1 MDFLVGSSGFVG
13 SNIASQHSFDG
24 LFRSSN
30 VTEAYGC
37 SPDLLVYAGV
47 RAEMFLANKDPQA
60 DRALIDD
67 AIQNIRQIAPKKCVL
82 VSTIA
87 VYPDTHGADEDTV
100 IPEDKL
106 TAYGVNR
113 LALEH
118 WVEDNVT
125 DSLIIRLPAI
135 YGKGLK
141 KNFLYDYIHV
151 IPAMLTEAKLTELS
165 AKAPELCD
173 FYRPQGNGFFKCR
186 QLSDE
191 ENDMLKKLFRNLG
204 FSALN
209 FTDSRSVYQFYA
221 LKDIWSHIRIA
232 LKNGLPRLNVT
243 TPPLSVSE
251 VYRELSGEDFVNHLS
266 KPPFDY
272 DLRSKHYSLFGGN
285 DGYLISREKEMDDIA
300 EFVRAEGGYCR

>member
-13 SNIASQHSFDG
+13 SNIALQHHFEG

-30 VTEAYGC
+30 IAEAYGR
-37 SPDLLVYAGV
+37 SPDILVYAGV
-47 RAEMFLANKDPQA
+47 RAEMFLANKDPHA

-67 AIQNIRQIAPKKCVL
+67 AIRNIEQIAPKKCVL

-100 IPEDKL
+100 IQEDRL
-106 TAYGVNR
+106 SAYGVNR

-118 WVEDNVT
+118 WVEKNIS
-125 DSLIIRLPAI
+125 DSLVIRLPAI

-151 IPAMLTEAKLTELS
+151 IPTMLTEAKLEEL
-165 AKAPELCD
+165 AGDAPALKN
-173 FYRPQGNGFFKCR
+173 YYLPQSNGFYKCR
-186 QLSDE
+186 QISPE
-191 ENDMLKKLFRNLG
+191 EDILLKETFGRLG

-209 FTDSRSVYQFYA
+209 FTDSRSLYQFYA
-221 LKDIWSHIRIA
+221 LKDIWSHIEIA
-232 LKNGLPRLNVT
+232 LENGLHRLNIT
-243 TPPLSVSE
+243 SPPLSAGE
-251 VYRELSGEDFVNHLS
+251 VYRELTGEDFINHLS

-272 DLRSKHYSLFGGN
+272 DLRSKHCRLFGGN
-285 DGYLISREKEMDDIA
+285 NGYLISREKELHDII
-300 EFVRAEGGYCR
+300 EFVRDEGGRCR